1 MAICFT
7 TLRRKMEQSSQAPTA
22 HIAGA
27 SVVQKTQAP
36 TKKKK
41 PAIKGSKQTLSS
53 VRVVFFLSDAY
64 H

>member
-1 MAICFT
+1 
-7 TLRRKMEQSSQAPTA
+7 MEQSSQAPTA

-53 VRVVFFLSDAY
+53 VSVVFFLSDAY